1 MAQKSNAAPAAKD
14 FDFETVAVVVCCMLE
29 NGITL
34 GMKQYQ
40 LMATLSGNRTASSFD
55 HQFRK
60 VKARARELQQGLK
73 ATPTTST
80 DDAPTT
86 PQTNEKSTPGKS
98 SGKRGISSSITCLTM
113 KETNGKPKIR
123 MSGPSWKSV

>member
-1 MAQKSNAAPAAKD
+1 MAQKSNTAAPAKD
-14 FDFETVAVVVCCMLE
+14 FDFETMAVVVCCLLE
-29 NGITL
+29 NGVTL

-60 VKARARELQQGLK
+60 VKSRARELQQEFK
-73 ATPTTST
+73 ASQAAST

-86 PQTNEKSTPGKS
+86 PQTNGNSTPGKS
-98 SGKRGISSSITCLTM
+98 GGKRGEFILRLSMMHS
-113 KETNGKPKIR
+113 
-123 MSGPSWKSV
+123 